1 VCFIHTTSCITR
13 ACEYLLSSSVS
24 HAGSTLFQNGNID
37 AIDRA
42 HVMCFPRS
50 GDELG
55 SRLLVVGVLC
65 WYWRCIWAS
74 LSRDELRI
82 PHRHSLFHSMRLS
95 TCTFAAYD
103 ELLNT
108 QHSNAFRVTHLYLK
122 NHSKKRKNNTYT
134 TESHDESTNTHACTA
149 QHTRVH
155 GTAHTHQERA
165 DADECL
171 EVLLNVKLKRD
182 ANVHAAREPSH
193 SITHTAARTDLKMLV
208 MNVPGMN
215 ILEKMVRNFITLF
228 CASELG
234 HRKRGT
240 STNDVLVRSFAS
252 DSISRC
258 SC

>member
-122 NHSKKRKNNTYT
+122 NHSKKRKNNT
-134 TESHDESTNTHACTA
+134 
-149 QHTRVH
+149 
-155 GTAHTHQERA
+155 HQERA